1 MVAPSN
7 AAVPAP
13 ATVKARAF
21 HPAAAMRTAI
31 PAARA
36 AGGGVTPG
44 METHSEPD
52 ASTPTSCDSGR
63 LVSAPV
69 TFRDAVPALV
79 PLSLLEAL
87 RNLDTPIEDGLEERS
102 PEIVARRFGL
112 SPTVALQ
119 IERYTAARSASE
131 LVSREEAVGVLRL
144 VGRRPDAELA
154 LADAGRRAAR
164 YAGRAARRSTGT
176 VVRVSP
182 HGLGRKLAVRAA
194 AGVANEYFGAEIE
207 RGAAEIEIR
216 VPDPLTIASH
226 PGGEAC
232 GFYAALFAELFRV
245 VVGMEGIFEH
255 ARCRGRGDASCNW
268 VWREAGDY

>member
-1 MVAPSN
+1 
-7 AAVPAP
+7 
-13 ATVKARAF
+13 
-21 HPAAAMRTAI
+21 
-31 PAARA
+31 
-36 AGGGVTPG
+36 
-44 METHSEPD
+44 METPPEPD
-52 ASTPTSCDSGR
+52 ASTPTSAASGR
-63 LVSAPV
+63 LASAPV
-69 TFRDAVPALV
+69 TIRDAVPALV

-119 IERYTAARSASE
+119 IERYSTARAAAE
-131 LVSREEAVGVLRL
+131 LVSRDEAIGVLRL
-144 VGRRPDAELA
+144 VGRRPDADLA

-164 YAGRAARRSTGT
+164 YAGRNARRSTGT

-194 AGVANEYFGAEIE
+194 AGVANEFFAAEVQ
-207 RGAAEIEIR
+207 RGAAELEIR
-216 VPDPLTIASH
+216 IVDSLTIASH

-232 GFYAALFAELFRV
+232 GYYAALFAELFRV

-255 ARCRGRGDASCNW
+255 VRCRGRGDASCDW